1 MLRFTAQRN
10 QEVVASQSIS
20 SASRFDAVLRNTFI
34 ESSKGELVK
43 LERWQFLQI
52 IVNLSAEAQKVLGNI
67 GHCMGNIHTLVH
79 AKRHPAYV
87 NIRVAEI
94 DDPMVDLMELNA
106 VLGLL
111 YSAAKSSDVVTLAH
125 ATT

>member
-10 QEVVASQSIS
+10 QEVVASHSLS
-20 SASRFDAVLRNTFI
+20 NASRVEAALHNTFI
-34 ESSKGELVK
+34 EPIAGELIK

-52 IVNLSAEAQKVLGNI
+52 ITNLSAEARKVLVAIEYRTGNL
-67 GHCMGNIHTLVH
+67 HTLVH

-87 NIRVAEI
+87 NIRIGEV

-106 VLGLL
+106 IIGLL
-111 YSAAKSSDVVTLAH
+111 YSAAKNSDVVTLAN